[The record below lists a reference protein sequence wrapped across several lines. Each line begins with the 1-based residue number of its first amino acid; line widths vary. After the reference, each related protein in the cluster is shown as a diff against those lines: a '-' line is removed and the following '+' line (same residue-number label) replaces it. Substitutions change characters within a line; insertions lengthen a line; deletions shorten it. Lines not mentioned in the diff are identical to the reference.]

1 MMFKVQSLN
10 GEVQGPRSKVQTNPK
25 SKVQRLKSWSPES
38 RVQSLESKPHTSR
51 VHVRRSAFSVR
62 HFLWFSISLLCLS
75 LVSCGH
81 KTAVRPPEW
90 VAPEAIGD
98 LALDIDNKKNVVVL
112 KWGRPQ
118 EYVDGSDMDDLGGFV
133 VLRATE
139 EGQGKDSG
147 FTQLATIAVED
158 RDRFRKA
165 KKFSYTDTQLT
176 AGVLYR
182 YRVQA
187 VTLDGYS
194 SGLSNTVELVWK
206 DSAVAAPSPVGVPA
220 KH

>member
-1 MMFKVQSLN
+1 MAAQRERMYKNDYGRSEYDAQSSKSYVLR
-10 GEVQGPRSKVQTNPK
+10 VTCYVLRLACPRSKPHVTPFP
-25 SKVQRLKSWSPES
+25 RFPISPF
-38 RVQSLESKPHTSR
+38 SLL
-51 VHVRRSAFSVR
+51 VSV
-62 HFLWFSISLLCLS
+62 SLLCLC

-81 KTAVRPPEW
+81 KTPVRPPEW

-98 LALDIDNKKNVVVL
+98 LALDIDSKKNVVVL

-118 EYVDGSDMDDLGGFV
+118 EYVDGSEMDDLGGFV

-139 EGQGKDSG
+139 EGQGKESA
-147 FTQLATIAVED
+147 FTQVATITVAD

-206 DSAVAAPSPVGVPA
+206 DGPTEAPAPVQTPT
-220 KH
+220 KR